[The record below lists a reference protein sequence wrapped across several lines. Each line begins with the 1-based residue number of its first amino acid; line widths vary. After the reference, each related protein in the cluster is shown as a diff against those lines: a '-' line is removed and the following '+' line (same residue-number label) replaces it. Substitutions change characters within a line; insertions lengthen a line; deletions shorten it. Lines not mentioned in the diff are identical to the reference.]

1 MKVEGMI
8 HRREFKDGTVIRT
21 LIEKEPSFTFRR
33 ADELL
38 TKEPETIQWLNKMNE
53 DDVLWDVGACVG
65 SYSIYA
71 AKRYNVRVIAFEP
84 SWSNLIA
91 LESNI
96 LLNKIN
102 DLITVYPI
110 AIGRKHHYDYL
121 LVNRPGVIGS
131 SANDVM
137 SSKYAV
143 NHNRKKS
150 GCVIDSINNLV
161 NKGLPFPTH
170 IKVDVDGTEPDVIMG
185 ALKVLPNIKS
195 ILIELQASG
204 KGRWDSKTI
213 KTHMKIVDKIKS
225 LGLKL
230 DEDLY
235 EMSAK
240 RHDKSMK
247 WRGQRNYIFYGDGYE
262 V

>member
-1 MKVEGMI
+1 MKVKGMI

-38 TKEPETIQWLNKMNE
+38 TKEPETIQWLNKMNQ

-65 SYSIYA
+65 TYSIYA
-71 AKRYNVRVIAFEP
+71 AMRHNVRVMAFEP
-84 SWSNLIA
+84 SWSNVMA

-96 LLNKIN
+96 LLNKMN

-110 AIGRKHHYDYL
+110 AIGKKHHYDYL
-121 LVNRPGVIGS
+121 LINKPGSIGS

-137 SSKYAV
+137 SSKYSK
-143 NHNRKKS
+143 NHKRIKS
-150 GCVIDSINNLV
+150 GCVVDSINNLV

-170 IKVDVDGTEPDVIMG
+170 IKIDVDGTEPDIIMG
-185 ALKVLPNIKS
+185 ALKVLPYVKS
-195 ILIELQASG
+195 VLVELQASG
-204 KGRWDSKTI
+204 KGRWDPKTM
-213 KTHMKIVDKIKS
+213 KAHMKIVDKIKS

-230 DEDLY
+230 DEKLY
-235 EMSAK
+235 KKSAK
-240 RHDKSMK
+240 RHDASKK
-247 WRGQRNYIFYGDGYE
+247 WLGQRNYVFYGDDYE